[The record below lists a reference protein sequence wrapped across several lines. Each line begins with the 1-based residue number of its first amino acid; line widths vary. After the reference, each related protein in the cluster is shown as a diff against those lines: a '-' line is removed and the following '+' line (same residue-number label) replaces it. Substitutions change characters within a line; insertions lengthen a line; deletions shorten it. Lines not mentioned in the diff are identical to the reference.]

1 MSSRDFDLA
10 ISQRP
15 LTMAPSFNSPKQEL
29 EQGICGQHG
38 WSSVYYQQKGSM
50 RWGVEVRWGEGPR
63 NGHVFV
69 SDDVSD
75 AGSKAG
81 VKKGHAAAAT
91 VAIAGLRDILDAA
104 NSKPTRTIEEAYG
117 AHFDSTC
124 VVMSGPEGW
133 AQFWEMN
140 PTYVAIDVEGN
151 QVTPPVLVQVCVSTV
166 HGGSLC
172 LLEIPNIDGLSG
184 DMIRLLRDDRIV
196 KIICDGTSGADRR
209 SLGIDV
215 DLDNQVD
222 LENITSSLM
231 GATGVQRGLAR
242 ILNLAWPQK
251 AVRVTKDQRDK
262 KSVFFFAAIEQ
273 GKKPRLKALDEIPDR
288 IRRYAAM
295 DAWCTMMAYLGLRQ
309 VAQHEGKIVPV
320 LMI

>member
-1 MSSRDFDLA
+1 
-10 ISQRP
+10 
-15 LTMAPSFNSPKQEL
+15 MAPSFNSPKQEL

-38 WSSVYYQQKGSM
+38 WSSRYFQDGAS
-50 RWGVEVRWGEGPR
+50 RWCVEVRWGAGQREG
-63 NGHVFV
+63 GIFV

-91 VAIAGLRDILDAA
+91 VAIAGLRDIVDAA
-104 NSKPTRTIEEAYG
+104 NSKPTQTIEEAYG

-124 VVMSGPEGW
+124 FVMSGPEGW
-133 AQFWEMN
+133 AQFWKMN

-172 LLEIPNIDGLSG
+172 LLEIPNIEGLSD
-184 DMIRLLRDDRIV
+184 DMIRMLRDKRIT

-209 SLGIDV
+209 SLGIDAS
-215 DLDNQVD
+215 DNYAD
-222 LENITSSLM
+222 LEDITSSLM
-231 GATGVQRGLAR
+231 GVTGVQRGLAR
-242 ILNLAWPQK
+242 ILNLAWPQNV
-251 AVRVTKDQRDK
+251 VRVTKDQRDK
-262 KSVFFFAAIEQ
+262 SSVFFFAAIEQ
-273 GKKPRLKALDEIPDR
+273 GKKPRLKGLDEIPGR

-295 DAWCTMMAYLGLRQ
+295 DAWCTMKAYLGLKQ
-309 VAQHEGKIVPV
+309 VAQREGYAW
-320 LMI
+320 LNSAASQTYR

>member
-1 MSSRDFDLA
+1 
-10 ISQRP
+10 
-15 LTMAPSFNSPKQEL
+15 MAPSFNSPKQEL

-50 RWGVEVRWGEGPR
+50 RWGVEVRWGAGPG

-91 VAIAGLRDILDAA
+91 VAIAGLRDIVDAA
-104 NSKPTRTIEEAYG
+104 NSKPTQTIEEAYG

-124 VVMSGPEGW
+124 SVMSGPEGW
-133 AQFWEMN
+133 AQFWKMN

-151 QVTPPVLVQVCVSTV
+151 QVTPPVLVQVCISTV
-166 HGGSLC
+166 DGGSLC
-172 LLEIPNIDGLSG
+172 LLEIPNIHGLSD
-184 DMIRLLRDDRIV
+184 DMIRLLRDPRIA
-196 KIICDGTSGADRR
+196 KIFCDGTSGADRR
-209 SLGIDV
+209 SLGIDAS
-215 DLDNQVD
+215 DNYAD
-222 LENITSSLM
+222 LEDITSSLM

-242 ILNLAWPQK
+242 ILNLAWPHQP
-251 AVRVTKDQRDK
+251 VRVTKDQKDK

-273 GKKPRLKALDEIPDR
+273 GKKPRLKGLDEIPDR

-295 DAWCTMMAYLGLRQ
+295 DAWCTMMAYIGLRQ
-309 VAQHEGKIVPV
+309 VAQDEGLGASVHAA
-320 LMI
+320 LF

>member
-1 MSSRDFDLA
+1 
-10 ISQRP
+10 
-15 LTMAPSFNSPKQEL
+15 MAPSFNSPKQEL

-50 RWGVEVRWGEGPR
+50 RWGVEVRWGAGPR

-91 VAIAGLRDILDAA
+91 VAIAGLRDIVDAA
-104 NSKPTRTIEEAYG
+104 NSKPTQTIEEAYG

-124 VVMSGPEGW
+124 SVMSGPEGW
-133 AQFWEMN
+133 AKLWEMN

-251 AVRVTKDQRDK
+251 AVRVTKDQREK

-273 GKKPRLKALDEIPDR
+273 GKKPRLKGLDEIPDR

-309 VAQHEGKIVPV
+309 VAQDEGLGASVHAA
-320 LMI
+320 LF

>member
-1 MSSRDFDLA
+1 
-10 ISQRP
+10 
-15 LTMAPSFNSPKQEL
+15 MAPSFNSPKQEL

-50 RWGVEVRWGEGPR
+50 RWGVEVRWGAGPR

-91 VAIAGLRDILDAA
+91 VAIAGLRDIVDAA
-104 NSKPTRTIEEAYG
+104 NSKPTQTIEEAYG
-117 AHFDSTC
+117 AHFDSMC

-133 AQFWEMN
+133 AKLWEMN

-166 HGGSLC
+166 QGEFC
-172 LLEIPNIDGLSG
+172 LLEIPNSHGLSD
-184 DMIRLLRDDRIV
+184 DMRRLLHDQRIT
-196 KIICDGTSGADRR
+196 KIFCDGTSGADRR
-209 SLGIDV
+209 SLGIEAHH
-215 DLDNQVD
+215 NHAD
-222 LENITSSLM
+222 LEDITAYLM

-295 DAWCTMMAYLGLRQ
+295 DAWCTMMGYLGLKQ
-309 VAQHEGKIVPV
+309 VAQDEGLGASVHAA
-320 LMI
+320 LF

>member
-38 WSSVYYQQKGSM
+38 WSSRYYQDGTM
-50 RWGVEVRWGEGPR
+50 RWCVEVRWGAGPR
-63 NGHVFV
+63 NGRVFV

-91 VAIAGLRDILDAA
+91 VAIAGLRDIVDAA
-104 NSKPTRTIEEAYG
+104 NSKPTQTIEEAYG

-124 VVMSGPEGW
+124 SVMSGPEGW

-172 LLEIPNIDGLSG
+172 LLEIPNIEGLSD
-184 DMIRLLRDDRIV
+184 DMIRLLRDKRIT

-209 SLGIDV
+209 SLGIDAS
-215 DLDNQVD
+215 DNYAD
-222 LENITSSLM
+222 LEDITSSLM
-231 GATGVQRGLAR
+231 GVTGVQRGLAR
-242 ILNLAWPQK
+242 ILNLAWPHQ
-251 AVRVTKDQRDK
+251 AVRVTKDQKDK

-273 GKKPRLKALDEIPDR
+273 GKKPRLKGLDEIPGR

-295 DAWCTMMAYLGLRQ
+295 DAWCTMMGYLGLRQ
-309 VAQHEGKIVPV
+309 VAQDEGLGARVHAA
-320 LMI
+320 LF

>member
-1 MSSRDFDLA
+1 
-10 ISQRP
+10 
-15 LTMAPSFNSPKQEL
+15 MAPSFNSPKQEL

-38 WSSVYYQQKGSM
+38 WSSRYYQDDAS
-50 RWGVEVRWGEGPR
+50 RWCVEVRWGAGPR
-63 NGHVFV
+63 NGRVFV

-91 VAIAGLRDILDAA
+91 VAIAGLRDIIDAA
-104 NSKPTRTIEEAYG
+104 NSKPTQTIEEAYG

-124 VVMSGPEGW
+124 SVMSGPEGW
-133 AQFWEMN
+133 ARFWEMN

-172 LLEIPNIDGLSG
+172 LLEIPNIEGLSG
-184 DMIRLLRDDRIV
+184 DMIRLLRDKRIT

-209 SLGIDV
+209 SLGIDAS
-215 DLDNQVD
+215 DNYAD
-222 LENITSSLM
+222 LEDITSSLM

-262 KSVFFFAAIEQ
+262 SSVFFFAAIEQ
-273 GKKPRLKALDEIPDR
+273 GKKPRLKGLDEIPGR

-295 DAWCTMMAYLGLRQ
+295 DAWCTWMAYLKLRQ
-309 VAQHEGKIVPV
+309 MAQHEGKSIYALLP
-320 LMI
+320 

>member
-1 MSSRDFDLA
+1 
-10 ISQRP
+10 
-15 LTMAPSFNSPKQEL
+15 MAPSFNSPKQEL

-38 WSSVYYQQKGSM
+38 WSSRYFQDGASK
-50 RWGVEVRWGEGPR
+50 WCVEVRWGAGPR
-63 NGHVFV
+63 NGRVFV
-69 SDDVSD
+69 SDDESD
-75 AGSKAG
+75 AGSKPG

-91 VAIAGLRDILDAA
+91 VAIAGLRDIVDAA
-104 NSKPTRTIEEAYG
+104 NSKPTQTIEEAYG

-124 VVMSGPEGW
+124 SVMSGPEGW
-133 AQFWEMN
+133 AKLWEMN

-166 HGGSLC
+166 NGGSLC
-172 LLEIPNIDGLSG
+172 LLETPNIEGLSD

-222 LENITSSLM
+222 LEDITSSLM

-242 ILNLAWPQK
+242 ILNLAWPHQP
-251 AVRVTKDQRDK
+251 VRVTKDPKDK

-273 GKKPRLKALDEIPDR
+273 GKKPRLKGLDEIPGR

-295 DAWCTMMAYLGLRQ
+295 DAWCTWMAYLKLRQ
-309 VAQHEGKIVPV
+309 MAQHEGKSIYALLP
-320 LMI
+320 

>member
-1 MSSRDFDLA
+1 
-10 ISQRP
+10 
-15 LTMAPSFNSPKQEL
+15 MAPSFNSPKQEL

-50 RWGVEVRWGEGPR
+50 RWCVEVRWGAGPR
-63 NGHVFV
+63 NGRVFV

-91 VAIAGLRDILDAA
+91 VAIAGLRDIVDAA

-124 VVMSGPEGW
+124 SVMSGPEGW
-133 AQFWEMN
+133 ARFWEMN

-172 LLEIPNIDGLSG
+172 LLEIPNIEGLSD
-184 DMIRLLRDDRIV
+184 DMIRMLRDKRIT

-209 SLGIDV
+209 SLGIDAS
-215 DLDNQVD
+215 DNYAD
-222 LENITSSLM
+222 LEDITSSLM
-231 GATGVQRGLAR
+231 GVTGVQRGLAR
-242 ILNLAWPQK
+242 ILNLAWPHQP
-251 AVRVTKDQRDK
+251 VRVTKDPKDK

-273 GKKPRLKALDEIPDR
+273 GKKPRLKGLDEIPGR

-295 DAWCTMMAYLGLRQ
+295 DAWCTMKAYLGLKQ
-309 VAQHEGKIVPV
+309 VAQREGYAW
-320 LMI
+320 LNSALLL

>member
-1 MSSRDFDLA
+1 
-10 ISQRP
+10 
-15 LTMAPSFNSPKQEL
+15 MAPSFNSPKQEL

-38 WSSVYYQQKGSM
+38 WSSRYYQDDAS
-50 RWGVEVRWGEGPR
+50 RWCVEVRWGAPLPR
-63 NGHVFV
+63 NGRVFV

-91 VAIAGLRDILDAA
+91 VAIAGLRDIVDAA
-104 NSKPTRTIEEAYG
+104 NSKPTQTIEEAYG

-124 VVMSGPEGW
+124 SVMSGPEGW
-133 AQFWEMN
+133 AQFWKMN

-151 QVTPPVLVQVCVSTV
+151 QVTPPVLVQVCVHTV

-172 LLEIPNIDGLSG
+172 LLETPNIHGLSD
-184 DMIRLLRDDRIV
+184 DMIRLLRDPNIT

-209 SLGIDV
+209 SLGIDAS
-215 DLDNQVD
+215 DNYAD
-222 LENITSSLM
+222 LEDITSSLM

-242 ILNLAWPQK
+242 ILNLAWPHQP
-251 AVRVTKDQRDK
+251 VRVTKDPKDK

-273 GKKPRLKALDEIPDR
+273 GKKPRLKGLDEIPDR

-295 DAWCTMMAYLGLRQ
+295 DAWCTWMAYLKLRQ
-309 VAQHEGKIVPV
+309 MAQHEGKSIYALLP
-320 LMI
+320 

>member
-1 MSSRDFDLA
+1 
-10 ISQRP
+10 
-15 LTMAPSFNSPKQEL
+15 MAPSFNSPKQEL

-38 WSSVYYQQKGSM
+38 WSSRYFQDGAS
-50 RWGVEVRWGEGPR
+50 RWCVEVRWGAGQREG
-63 NGHVFV
+63 GIFV

-91 VAIAGLRDILDAA
+91 VAIAGLRDIVDAA
-104 NSKPTRTIEEAYG
+104 NSKPTQTIEEAYG

-124 VVMSGPEGW
+124 SVMSGPEGW
-133 AQFWEMN
+133 ARFWEMN

-151 QVTPPVLVQVCVSTV
+151 QVTPPVLVQMCVSTV

-172 LLEIPNIDGLSG
+172 LLEIPNIEGLSD
-184 DMIRLLRDDRIV
+184 DMIRLLRDKRIT

-209 SLGIDV
+209 SLGIDAS
-215 DLDNQVD
+215 DNYTD
-222 LENITSSLM
+222 LEDITSSLM

-242 ILNLAWPQK
+242 ILNLAWPQNV
-251 AVRVTKDQRDK
+251 VRVTKDQRDK
-262 KSVFFFAAIEQ
+262 SSVFFFAAIEQ
-273 GKKPRLKALDEIPDR
+273 GKKPRLKGLDEIPGR

-295 DAWCTMMAYLGLRQ
+295 DAWCTWMAYLKLRQ
-309 VAQHEGKIVPV
+309 MAQHEGKSIYALLP
-320 LMI
+320 

>member
-1 MSSRDFDLA
+1 
-10 ISQRP
+10 
-15 LTMAPSFNSPKQEL
+15 MAPSFNSPKQEL

-38 WSSVYYQQKGSM
+38 WSSRYFQDGAS
-50 RWGVEVRWGEGPR
+50 RWCVEVRWGAGQREG
-63 NGHVFV
+63 GIFV

-91 VAIAGLRDILDAA
+91 VAIAGLRDIVDAA
-104 NSKPTRTIEEAYG
+104 NSKPTQTIEEAYG

-124 VVMSGPEGW
+124 SVMSGPEGW
-133 AQFWEMN
+133 AQFWKMN

-166 HGGSLC
+166 NGGSLC
-172 LLEIPNIDGLSG
+172 LLETPNIEGLSD

>member
-1 MSSRDFDLA
+1 
-10 ISQRP
+10 
-15 LTMAPSFNSPKQEL
+15 MAPSFNSPKQEL

-50 RWGVEVRWGEGPR
+50 RWGVEVRWGAGPR

-91 VAIAGLRDILDAA
+91 VAIAGLRDIVDAA
-104 NSKPTRTIEEAYG
+104 NSKPTQTIEEAYG

-124 VVMSGPEGW
+124 SVMSGPEGW

-172 LLEIPNIDGLSG
+172 LLETPNIEGLSD

-222 LENITSSLM
+222 LEDITSSLM

-242 ILNLAWPQK
+242 ILNLAWPQNV
-251 AVRVTKDQRDK
+251 VRVTKDQRDK
-262 KSVFFFAAIEQ
+262 SSVFFFAAIEQ
-273 GKKPRLKALDEIPDR
+273 GKKPRLKGLDEIPGR

-295 DAWCTMMAYLGLRQ
+295 DAWCTMKAYLGLKQ
-309 VAQHEGKIVPV
+309 VAQREGYAW
-320 LMI
+320 LNSALLL

>member
-1 MSSRDFDLA
+1 
-10 ISQRP
+10 
-15 LTMAPSFNSPKQEL
+15 MAPSFNSPKQEL

-38 WSSVYYQQKGSM
+38 WSSRYYQDDAS
-50 RWGVEVRWGEGPR
+50 RWCVEVRWGAGPR
-63 NGHVFV
+63 NGRVFV

-91 VAIAGLRDILDAA
+91 VAIAGLRDIVDAA
-104 NSKPTRTIEEAYG
+104 NSKPTQTIEEAYG

-124 VVMSGPEGW
+124 SVMSGPEGW
-133 AQFWEMN
+133 ARFWEMN

-151 QVTPPVLVQVCVSTV
+151 QVTPPVLVQVCISTV

-222 LENITSSLM
+222 LEDITSSLM

-262 KSVFFFAAIEQ
+262 SSVFFFAAIEQ
-273 GKKPRLKALDEIPDR
+273 GKKPRLKGLDEIPGR

-295 DAWCTMMAYLGLRQ
+295 DAWCTWMAYLKLRQ
-309 VAQHEGKIVPV
+309 MAQHEGKSIYALLP
-320 LMI
+320 

>member
-1 MSSRDFDLA
+1 
-10 ISQRP
+10 
-15 LTMAPSFNSPKQEL
+15 MAPSFNSPKQEL

-50 RWGVEVRWGEGPR
+50 RWCVEVRWGAGPR
-63 NGHVFV
+63 NGRVFV

-91 VAIAGLRDILDAA
+91 VAIAGLRDIVDAA
-104 NSKPTRTIEEAYG
+104 NSKPTQTIEEAYG

-124 VVMSGPEGW
+124 SVMSGPEGW
-133 AQFWEMN
+133 ARFWEMN

-151 QVTPPVLVQVCVSTV
+151 QVTPPVLVQMCVSTV

-172 LLEIPNIDGLSG
+172 LLEIPNIEGLSD
-184 DMIRLLRDDRIV
+184 DMIRLLRDKRIT

-209 SLGIDV
+209 SLGIDAS
-215 DLDNQVD
+215 DNYTD
-222 LENITSSLM
+222 LEDITSSLM

-242 ILNLAWPQK
+242 ILNLAWPQNV
-251 AVRVTKDQRDK
+251 VRVTKDQRDK
-262 KSVFFFAAIEQ
+262 SSVFFFAAIEQ
-273 GKKPRLKALDEIPDR
+273 GKKPRLKGLDEIPGR

-295 DAWCTMMAYLGLRQ
+295 DAWCTMKAYLGLKQ
-309 VAQHEGKIVPV
+309 VAQREGYAW
-320 LMI
+320 LNSAASQTYR